1 MIKEMCSIINHNN
14 DFFSMNKKKI
24 LHYWP
29 VPMAIKLKGEGGGGK
44 ALMAWPLVEDFFCGF
59 PIGRAIYLYCH
70 PCLST
75 GSKDMF

>member
-29 VPMAIKLKGEGGGGK
+29 VPMAIKLKGEGGGG
-44 ALMAWPLVEDFFCGF
+44 
-59 PIGRAIYLYCH
+59 
-70 PCLST
+70 
-75 GSKDMF
+75 